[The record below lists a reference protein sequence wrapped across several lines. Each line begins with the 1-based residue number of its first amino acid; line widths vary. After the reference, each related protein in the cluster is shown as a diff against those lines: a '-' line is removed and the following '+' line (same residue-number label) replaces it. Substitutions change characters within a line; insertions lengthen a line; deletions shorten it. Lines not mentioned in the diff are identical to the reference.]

1 MPAIRKILVAV
12 KDLRGKSQPA
22 VLKAA
27 QLARACGA
35 SVELFHTL
43 STPLY
48 ADLYAFGAQS
58 LETLEADLRQQAL
71 RRLENVADR
80 LRQHGIRVAVSAEWD
95 FPPYE
100 AVIRRAL
107 RVKADLIVASRHAG
121 RFIAPWLLRLTDW
134 ELVRQSPIPVLLVKK
149 ANAYRHPAVLVAI
162 DPGHAFEKPLQLDKQ
177 LLALG
182 AMVSDGLRGSLH
194 VVHAYPRVPI
204 ATLQAQPTSMRL
216 LTKMQKEAERSAKVR
231 MARALRGSDVARAR
245 RYLIGA
251 HPIDAIIGA
260 AAKSRSALVVMGA
273 VSRSGLKN
281 LLIGNTAERILDELP
296 CDILVAKPG
305 RFKSRVPTKTR
316 GPRLVVSAPMGQLG
330 YY

>member
-1 MPAIRKILVAV
+1 MTAIRKILVAV
-12 KDLRGKSQPA
+12 KDLRGRSQPA
-22 VLKAA
+22 MLKAA

-48 ADLYAFGAQS
+48 ADLYAFGGQS
-58 LETLEADLRQQAL
+58 LESLEAELRQQAL
-71 RRLENVADR
+71 RRLERAADR
-80 LRQHGIRVAVSAEWD
+80 LRTHGIRVSVSAEWD

-107 RVKADLIVASRHAG
+107 RIKADLIVAARHEG
-121 RFIAPWLLRLTDW
+121 RFVAPWLLRLTDW

-149 ANAYRHPAVLVAI
+149 ANAYRRPRVLVAI
-162 DPGHAFEKPLQLDKQ
+162 DPGHAFEKPLKLDKA

-182 AMVSDGLRGSLH
+182 TKVSDSLHGSLH
-194 VVHAYPRVPI
+194 AVHAYPQISI
-204 ATLQAQPTSMRL
+204 ATLQSQPMTVRTVQRL
-216 LTKMQKEAERSAKVR
+216 QREAEQGARQR
-231 MARALRGSDVARAR
+231 MSRALRGTKVSRAR

-251 HPIDAIIGA
+251 HPIDAILGA
-260 AAKSRSALVVMGA
+260 AARSRSSLVVMGA

-296 CDILVAKPG
+296 CDVLIAKPAG
-305 RFKSRVPTKTR
+305 FKSRVPAKTR
-316 GPRLVVSAPMGQLG
+316 GPRLMVSAPMGQLG

>member
-1 MPAIRKILVAV
+1 MATIRRILVAV
-12 KDLRGKSQPA
+12 KDPQARSQPA

-35 SVELFHTL
+35 TVELFHTL

-58 LETLEADLRQQAL
+58 LESLEADLRQQSL
-71 RRLENVADR
+71 RRLDGIADR
-80 LRQHGIRVAVSAEWD
+80 LRLHGIRVAISAQWD

-100 AVIRRAL
+100 AVIRRAM
-107 RVKADLIVASRHAG
+107 RIKADLIVAARHAG
-121 RFIAPWLLRLTDW
+121 RFVAPWLLRLTDW

-162 DPGHAFEKPLQLDKQ
+162 DPGHAFEKPLRLDGK

-182 AMVSDGLRGSLH
+182 ETVSAGLHGSLH
-194 VVHAYPRVPI
+194 AVHAYARVPV
-204 ATLQAQPTSMRL
+204 ATLQSRAMTTRL
-216 LTKMQKEAERSAKVR
+216 LQKVQKATERTAQAR
-231 MARALRGSDVARAR
+231 MTRALRGSGVARSR
-245 RYLIGA
+245 RYLVGA
-251 HPIDAIIGA
+251 HPIDAILGA
-260 AAKSRSALVVMGA
+260 ASKSRCALVVMGA

-281 LLIGNTAERILDELP
+281 LLIGNTAERILDELA

-305 RFKSRVPTKTR
+305 RFKSRVPPKTR
-316 GPRLVVSAPMGQLG
+316 GPRLMVSAPMGQLG

>member
-1 MPAIRKILVAV
+1 MTAIRKILVAV
-12 KDLRGKSQPA
+12 KDLRSTSQPT

-58 LETLEADLRQQAL
+58 LESLEAELRQQAL
-71 RRLENVADR
+71 RRLDGVADR
-80 LRQHGIRVAVSAEWD
+80 LRQHGIRVAISAEWD
-95 FPPYE
+95 FPPFE

-107 RVKADLIVASRHAG
+107 RIQADLIVAARHEG

-149 ANAYRHPAVLVAI
+149 ANAYRRPNVLVAI
-162 DPGHAFEKPLQLDKQ
+162 DPGHAFEKPLKLDQ
-177 LLALG
+177 ALLALG
-182 AMVSDGLRGSLH
+182 ATVSKSLH
-194 VVHAYPRVPI
+194 GNLHVMHAYPRVPI
-204 ATLQAQPTSMRL
+204 AMMQAQPMTMRML
-216 LTKMQKEAERSAKVR
+216 QKVQRDAERSARAR
-231 MARALRGSDVARAR
+231 MTRALRGTKLPRAR
-245 RYLIGA
+245 RHLIGA
-251 HPIDAIIGA
+251 HPIDAILGA
-260 AAKSRSALVVMGA
+260 ATRSRSSLVVMGA

-296 CDILVAKPG
+296 CDILVAKPE
-305 RFKSRVPTKTR
+305 RFKTRVPTQPR
-316 GPRLVVSAPMGQLG
+316 GPRLMVSAPMGQLG